1 MQALRTAQFVALG
14 CLTFG
19 SRGFK
24 ARKRSFNPTALDVDL
39 TGKHYI
45 VTGGTSGLGYVT
57 AQQIAKRGGTVHIVC
72 RNGAK
77 GETARSEIVAQS
89 GNDRVQIHL
98 CDISSLA
105 QVRRFA
111 EEWRQSGRGIAALVN
126 NAGILVNERRTSE
139 DGFELSFATNTLGT
153 FALTEMLLP
162 VLEKSENARVI
173 TVSSGGMLT
182 EGLEIDD
189 FDGEG
194 LGDAKGIDGSKQY
207 ARSKRHQVAMTE
219 HWAEKHKEKGIFWGS
234 MHPGWAKTPGVE
246 SSIPEFYN
254 ALKGQFRSAEEGAD
268 TIIYMAVADE
278 VMSLPSGEFFLDRKV
293 VPKHLFAAGTKYGAG
308 KREQLIERLEG
319 ILKEKGFAL
328 GGS

>member
-1 MQALRTAQFVALG
+1 MQAFRTVQFVALG

-19 SRGFK
+19 SRGFR
-24 ARKRSFNPTALDVDL
+24 ARKKSFNPTALDIDL

-45 VTGGTSGLGYVT
+45 VTGGTSGLGFVT
-57 AQQIAKRGGTVHIVC
+57 AQQIAERGGTVHIVC

-77 GETARSEIVAQS
+77 GETARSQIVAQS
-89 GNDRVQIHL
+89 GNDRVQIHV

-111 EEWRQSGRGIAALVN
+111 DEWRRSGLGIAALVN
-126 NAGILVNERRTSE
+126 NAGILVNERRVSE

-162 VLEKSENARVI
+162 VLEKSKDARVI

-182 EGLEIDD
+182 EGLEVDD
-189 FDGEG
+189 FDGKG
-194 LGDAKGIDGSKQY
+194 LSNAKGIDGSKQY

-219 HWAEKHKEKGIFWGS
+219 HWAEKYKDKGIFWGS

-268 TIIYMAVADE
+268 TIVYMAVAEE
-278 VMSLPSGEFFLDRKV
+278 VLSLPSGEFFFDRQV
-293 VPKHLFAAGTKYGAG
+293 VPKHLCAAGTRYSGT
-308 KREQLIERLEG
+308 KRERLLESLEG

-328 GGS
+328 DGQ